1 MKAYSINPEAK
12 ELKSIDIEMQAN
24 TVYSFFSSI
33 LIDELESLNGHIIY
47 TDANAIEEGKEPY
60 FLGEQLLV
68 GNALIIGK
76 DGLTESNAW
85 ILENDLKN
93 LINYDVPPFYSE
105 VFKLLAGHDVNLYRL
120 FKLDNEE
127 QTELN
132 TEWVIYVFAIADSET
147 QDYFLN
153 ELRDTTYKHND
164 VNEFIQKMAKLAYES
179 SRESGVS

>member
-1 MKAYSINPEAK
+1 MKAYSINPETK
-12 ELKSIDIEMQAN
+12 ELKSIDIELQAN

-33 LIDELESLNGHIIY
+33 LIDELESLNGHTIH
-47 TDANAIEEGKEPY
+47 TDANAIENGKLPY

-68 GNALIIGK
+68 GDALIIGK
-76 DGLTESNAW
+76 DGLTESDAW
-85 ILENDLKN
+85 ILENDLNN

-132 TEWVIYVFAIADSET
+132 TEWVIYVFAIADEQT

-153 ELRDTTYKHND
+153 SLREVIDTKKD
-164 VNEFIQKMAKLAYES
+164 VKEFIINMAKLAYNNS
-179 SRESGVS
+179 QN